1 MLHYFPYRICLA
13 LAPRG
18 SSRFGPADEV
28 KNQTSPAGPPALVA
42 PEQGAEAFLQ
52 RTVQSMKKRERAKRK
67 DNIIFLPG
75 LEKRLTDKGLESL
88 QNKRY
93 QEAITLLEEAKAH
106 DPENSD
112 ILIGLV
118 LAYFEAGAY
127 IKAKDLANEMLL
139 KGIGEYFHM
148 VDLYLTILI
157 QLHEYQEIVS
167 TIEAL
172 FDEKEIPPDRHDHF
186 LTILQFSKRMADNS
200 QQEPME
206 EAKEE
211 THLKELKLSSLKNLN
226 EQMLAISSLAEKNI
240 RPYMDE
246 IKEYLNSESGHPFLK
261 TMLLTLL
268 KEQEYDKKIEVKK
281 FNEDLS
287 LIPTELPDVQTQP
300 RMKEIE
306 KILEA
311 KLENSDPVLF
321 ENMKGMV
328 ERIFF
333 ISYPF
338 VLKPEAAR
346 AWAAAFH
353 LLVLDYLGG
362 EPDVDD
368 ISDEYEI
375 STEKIE
381 QALAKIRELEEIS
394 YPNI

>member
-1 MLHYFPYRICLA
+1 
-13 LAPRG
+13 
-18 SSRFGPADEV
+18 
-28 KNQTSPAGPPALVA
+28 
-42 PEQGAEAFLQ
+42 
-52 RTVQSMKKRERAKRK
+52 MKKRERAKRK

-93 QEAITLLEEAKAH
+93 REAITLLEEAKAH

-200 QQEPME
+200 LQEPME
-206 EAKEE
+206 EVKEG

-281 FNEDLS
+281 FNEDVS

-338 VLKPEAAR
+338 ELKPEAAR

-368 ISDEYEI
+368 LADEYEI

>member
-1 MLHYFPYRICLA
+1 M
-13 LAPRG
+13 
-18 SSRFGPADEV
+18 
-28 KNQTSPAGPPALVA
+28 
-42 PEQGAEAFLQ
+42 Q

-93 QEAITLLEEAKAH
+93 QEAITLLEEARVH

-127 IKAKDLANEMLL
+127 IKAKELANEMLL

-172 FDEKEIPPDRHDHF
+172 FEEKEIPPDRHDHF
-186 LTILQFSKRMADNS
+186 ITILQFSKRMADNS

-206 EAKEE
+206 EEKEE
-211 THLKELKLSSLKNLN
+211 THLKELKLTSLKNLN
-226 EQMLAISSLAEKNI
+226 EQMLVISSLAEKNI

-268 KEQEYDKKIEVKK
+268 KEQEYDKKIVVEK

-287 LIPTELPDVQTQP
+287 IVPTELPDIQTQP

-306 KILEA
+306 NILEA

-338 VLKPEAAR
+338 ELQPEAAR

-375 STEKIE
+375 STKKIE

>member
-1 MLHYFPYRICLA
+1 
-13 LAPRG
+13 
-18 SSRFGPADEV
+18 
-28 KNQTSPAGPPALVA
+28 
-42 PEQGAEAFLQ
+42 
-52 RTVQSMKKRERAKRK
+52 MKKRERAKRK
-67 DNIIFLPG
+67 DNVIFLPG

-93 QEAITLLEEAKAH
+93 QEAITLLEEAKEH

-127 IKAKDLANEMLL
+127 IKARDLANEMLL
-139 KGIGEYFHM
+139 KGIGDYFHM

-172 FDEKEIPPDRHDHF
+172 FDEKEIPPERHDHF

-200 QQEPME
+200 QQEIME

-211 THLKELKLSSLKNLN
+211 THLKKLNLSSLKTLN

-240 RPYMDE
+240 RPFLDE

-261 TMLLTLL
+261 TILLTLL
-268 KEQEYDKKIEVKK
+268 KEQEYDKEISVKK
-281 FNEDLS
+281 FSEDLS
-287 LIPTELPDVQTQP
+287 VVPTELPDIQTQP
-300 RMKEIE
+300 KMKEIE
-306 KILEA
+306 KILET

-333 ISYPF
+333 IAYPF
-338 VLKPEAAR
+338 ELRPEAVS

-353 LLVLDYLGG
+353 LLVLDYFGG
-362 EPDVDD
+362 DPDMDD
-368 ISDEYEI
+368 ISAEYEI
-375 STEKIE
+375 SPITIE
-381 QALAKIRELEEIS
+381 QALVKIKELEEIS

>member
-1 MLHYFPYRICLA
+1 
-13 LAPRG
+13 
-18 SSRFGPADEV
+18 
-28 KNQTSPAGPPALVA
+28 
-42 PEQGAEAFLQ
+42 
-52 RTVQSMKKRERAKRK
+52 MKKRERAKRK

-93 QEAITLLEEAKAH
+93 QEAITLLEEAKEH

-127 IKAKDLANEMLL
+127 TKARELANEMLL
-139 KGIGEYFHM
+139 KGIGDYFHM

-157 QLHEYQEIVS
+157 QLHEYQEIVL

-172 FDEKEIPPDRHDHF
+172 FDEKEIPPERHDHF
-186 LTILQFSKRMADNS
+186 LTILQFSRRMADNDN
-200 QQEPME
+200 QQEPIE
-206 EAKEE
+206 EPKEE
-211 THLKELKLSSLKNLN
+211 DTHPKVLNLSSLKSLN
-226 EQMLAISSLAEKNI
+226 EQMLAISNLAEKNI

-246 IKEYLNSESGHPFLK
+246 IKEYLNSNEGHPFLK
-261 TMLLTLL
+261 TMLLSLL
-268 KEQEYDKKIEVKK
+268 KEQEYDKEIVVKK
-281 FNEDLS
+281 FGEDQS
-287 LIPTELPDVQTQP
+287 VVPTELPDIQSQP

-306 KILEA
+306 YLLE
-311 KLENSDPVLF
+311 KRLEHSDPYLF
-321 ENMKGMV
+321 ENIKGMV

-338 VLKPEAAR
+338 EFAPEEVS
-346 AWAAAFH
+346 AWAGAFH
-353 LLVLDYLGG
+353 LLVLDYLGM
-362 EPDVDD
+362 DSDLRD
-368 ISDEYEI
+368 ISNEYEI

-381 QALAKIRELEEIS
+381 QALIKIRELEEIS